1 MASQWPLPLS
11 AARALRAVLVVD
23 IVESVRLIERD
34 EEGVVARWLGFV
46 DHIERDVLP
55 AGGGRLVKQLGDGLL
70 AEFRDALAAVRAAFA
85 IQEASRRAN
94 AGLGEEQQMLLR
106 IGIELSDVIIAR
118 HDVYGHGVNVAT
130 RLAALAGPGETVV
143 SGYVRDQLTAT
154 LDAEIEDLGECFLK
168 HVQRVVRAYR
178 VGPPGPRPLTGFG
191 FSLPD
196 LLPTLAVIPFTP
208 RNVSSEHHVLGE
220 VLAEEIIRDLT
231 RSPDL
236 NVISRLSTTVFRGRE
251 VSLAEINAGLNADYV
266 LSGVF
271 RVEGGQIVLDTELA
285 EARSAWIVWSQRLRG
300 RLEDVVAD
308 DQEMVHRVVGDVRA
322 AVMCRELARVRSQ
335 TLPTLKSYSLLMGAS
350 ALMHRASRQDFEDAR
365 TLLQTLIDRA
375 TRQSIAH
382 AYLAHWYVLRVQQ
395 GWSDDQQRD
404 SYAALESTKRALDT
418 DPECSLAIAIDG
430 AVHTNLLK
438 RLDVAQERY
447 GLAVQANPNDSL
459 AWLLK
464 GTLHAF
470 MGQGKQAV
478 ADTQHALKLSPLDPH
493 RYYYDSLAATACNAA
508 QQYQRALELSQRSL
522 RANCKHT
529 STLRTMAIAQWHLG
543 LREDARKTAQE
554 LLRLEPN
561 LTVDEWLRRSPS
573 AAYSTGKEWAKVLRE
588 VGVPT

>member
-1 MASQWPLPLS
+1 MASQWPLPSS

-143 SGYVRDQLTAT
+143 SGHVRDQLTVA

-168 HVQRVVRAYR
+168 HIEGGVRAYR
-178 VGPPGPRPLTGFG
+178 IGPPGPRLLLQPGL
-191 FSLPD
+191 SLAD
-196 LLPTLAVIPFTP
+196 LLPTVAVIPFTP
-208 RNVSSEHHVLGE
+208 RNVSQEHHVLGE
-220 VLAEEIIRDLT
+220 VLAEEIIRDLS

-251 VSLAEINAGLNADYV
+251 ASLAEINAHLNADYV

-271 RVEGGQIVLDTELA
+271 QLGDRRLVLDVELA
-285 EARSAWIVWSQRLRG
+285 EAKSARIVFSRRLHG
-300 RLEDVVAD
+300 GFAEIVVGE
-308 DQEMVHRVVGDVRA
+308 QEIAHQVVGDVRT
-322 AVMCRELARVRSQ
+322 AVMAREIERVRAQ
-335 TLPTLKSYSLLMGAS
+335 ALPTLKSYSLLMAAI
-350 ALMHRASRQDFEDAR
+350 ALMHRLSPGEFEKAHA
-365 TLLQTLIDRA
+365 LLQTLIERA
-375 TRQSIAH
+375 SRQSIPH
-382 AYLAHWYVLRVQQ
+382 AWLAMWYVLRVQQ
-395 GWSDDQQRD
+395 GWSANPQQD
-404 SYAALESTKRALDT
+404 AKLALRCTQQALDT
-418 DPECSLAIAIDG
+418 DGSSLALTADG
-430 AVHTNLLK
+430 LVRTTLSK
-438 RLDVAQERY
+438 QFD
-447 GLAVQANPNDSL
+447 LAEKSYSLALETNPNEHL

-464 GTLHAF
+464 GTMHAF
-470 MGQGKQAV
+470 RGEGKLAV
-478 ADTQHALKLSPLDPH
+478 LHTHRALELSPLDPL
-493 RYYYDSLAATACNAA
+493 RYYYDSLASTANLAA
-508 QQYQRALELSQRSL
+508 KNYDEALKLAQRSL
-522 RANCKHT
+522 CANKTHT
-529 STLRTMAIAQWHLG
+529 STLRAMAIAQWQLG
-543 LREDARKTAQE
+543 RPEDARRTVQQ
-554 LLRLEPN
+554 LLELEPD
-561 LTVDEWLRRSPS
+561 LTISRYLERTPAAEFETGREWSTALRH
-573 AAYSTGKEWAKVLRE
+573 A
-588 VGVPT
+588 GVPA